1 MFRTYSAIALIF
13 LTGCGGSGGTTNI
26 TDGPQQTSLATFT
39 DGFSVVR
46 RVDTGGSLASAA
58 TVNTV
63 STARVP
69 TTDIPE
75 DDPFKIEVSDLTLL
89 TTTANGKV
97 YNGNVTLNGDV
108 YSVRMFTEDNSSTQL
123 ISALNTAD
131 SKKWTIVSGDAPSNL
146 PSGIATYTGQ
156 NLISNTD
163 NTNAGGGSFTMSVD
177 FSNNSGSL
185 TATSTTA
192 SSSLSGNFNINPSTG
207 YFSGNN
213 LTLNAPALAGG
224 TSNAIIYGSFHG
236 NGATGVSGLY
246 YDDAAAPLVNGAI
259 IGTKQ

>member
-13 LTGCGGSGGTTNI
+13 LASCGGSGVTTNV

-46 RVDTGGSLASAA
+46 RVDTGSSLASAA

-69 TTDIPE
+69 TTEIPD
-75 DDPFKIEVSDLTLL
+75 DDPFKIAVSDLTLL
-89 TTTANGKV
+89 TTTANGKI
-97 YNGNVTLNGDV
+97 YTGNVTLNGDV

-123 ISALNTAD
+123 LSALNTAD

-146 PSGIATYTGQ
+146 PSGMATYAGQ

-163 NTNAGGGSFTMSVD
+163 NTNPGGGSFTMSVD
-177 FSNNSGSL
+177 FANNSGSL
-185 TATSTTA
+185 SAISTAA
-192 SSSLSGNFNINPSTG
+192 SSSLSGSFNIDPSTG

-213 LTLNAPALAGG
+213 LTLTAPALSGG

>member
-1 MFRTYSAIALIF
+1 MFITYSAIAIIF
-13 LTGCGGSGGTTNI
+13 LAGCGGSGVTTNV

-46 RVDTGGSLASAA
+46 RVDTGSSLASAA

-69 TTDIPE
+69 TTEIPD
-75 DDPFKIEVSDLTLL
+75 DDPFKIAVSDLTLL
-89 TTTANGKV
+89 TTTANGKI
-97 YNGNVTLNGDV
+97 YTGNVTLNGDV

-131 SKKWTIVSGDAPSNL
+131 SEKWTIVSGDAPSNL
-146 PSGIATYTGQ
+146 PSVIATYAGQ

-163 NTNAGGGSFTMSVD
+163 NTNPGGGSFTMSVD
-177 FSNNSGSL
+177 FANNSGSL
-185 TATSTTA
+185 SAISTAA
-192 SSSLSGNFNINPSTG
+192 SSSLSGSFNIDPSTD

-213 LTLNAPALAGG
+213 LTLTAMALSGG